1 MGLFDG
7 KVALVT
13 GGSTG
18 IGRATAVRYAEE
30 GAIVVVADINTADG
44 ESTIE
49 LIEAAGG
56 TGAFIFAD
64 MTSPDGIQ
72 KLISSTI
79 DRFGRL
85 DAAFNNAG
93 TAGGFSNVVDCT
105 EEEWDGVMT
114 LNLKSIW
121 LCMKYEIPA
130 IISSGGGAI
139 VNTAS
144 STVNIPSRQM
154 ASYIA
159 SKHGVVGLTQSAAKD
174 FSGQG
179 VRVNAL
185 LPGKTLTP
193 MLQQGAQGHGKSIE
207 GFMHAPMNR
216 HGNPQEQANVVIWLS
231 SEQSSFVTGQAIA
244 VDGGSSL
251 GSK

>member
-7 KVALVT
+7 KVSLVT
-13 GGSTG
+13 GGATG
-18 IGRATAVRYAEE
+18 IGRAAAVRYAEE
-30 GAIVVVADINTADG
+30 GAQVVVADINDVEG
-44 ESTIE
+44 LETIK
-49 LIEAAGG
+49 LVEAAGA
-56 TGAFIFAD
+56 TGMFVVAD
-64 MTSPDGIQ
+64 MMSADAI
-72 KLISSTI
+72 KNMVASTI

-93 TAGGFSNVVDCT
+93 TAGGFSNVVDCK
-105 EEEWDGVMT
+105 EEEWDAVMT

-130 IISSGGGAI
+130 MIAGGGGAI

-144 STVNIPSRQM
+144 STVNVPSKQM
-154 ASYIA
+154 VSYIA

-174 FSGQG
+174 FADQG
-179 VRVNAL
+179 IRVNTL

-193 MLQQGAQGHGKSIE
+193 MLEQGAKGHKKSVDE
-207 GFMHAPMNR
+207 FMHAPMNR
-216 HGNPQEQANVVIWLS
+216 HGMPQEQADVVIWLS
-231 SEQSSFVTGQAIA
+231 SDQSSFVTGQAVA